1 MLPPPSHLEPA
12 RVVLGLL
19 SVSRPIRRCR
29 AGVVEKASSPWA
41 SQSRQIARILR
52 HWVVFSTSV
61 LSDSSTTERLL
72 LAVMAVASRHPCA
85 NVTRSARGVAQ
96 PRRGKGPSYRLL
108 LLECG
113 TPPSPSSVRSAAF
126 GELAAVDAASDER
139 LRRFGGLTDVFGHVS
154 RACLHLRAA
163 SPAISRSLC
172 RGSRLKLCCGLLL
185 CLCRF
190 SNCHFGARSVP
201 FCCCFTSGA
210 SCASVSSRILSID
223 ARRRR
228 VLGHLR
234 SLRARKPCL
243 FFASLFG
250 SPPFLAAAN
259 MRSLCFMPLLR
270 SSSRLWDLPR
280 FT

>member
-1 MLPPPSHLEPA
+1 MESSTTGLGSGSEPP
-12 RVVLGLL
+12 
-19 SVSRPIRRCR
+19 RC
-29 AGVVEKASSPWA
+29 
-41 SQSRQIARILR
+41 
-52 HWVVFSTSV
+52 
-61 LSDSSTTERLL
+61 DSSTTGRLHWRWWQQHRAV
-72 LAVMAVASRHPCA
+72 LAI
-85 NVTRSARGVAQ
+85 TRLRALGALHDRG
-96 PRRGKGPSYRLL
+96 GKGPTYRLL

-113 TPPSPSSVRSAAF
+113 VPPSPSSVRSPAF
-126 GELAAVDAASDER
+126 VEFEAVNAASDKR
-139 LRRFGGLTDVFGHVS
+139 LRRFGGLTDVFRHVS
-154 RACLHLRAA
+154 RACLHHRAA

-172 RGSRLKLCCGLLL
+172 RESRLKLCCGLLL

-201 FCCCFTSGA
+201 FCCCCTSGA
-210 SCASVSSRILSID
+210 SCASVSSRVLSID

-250 SPPFLAAAN
+250 SPPFLAAAK